1 MKRINILRVPSY
13 KSLLTHQHGGP
24 HQQRYIYPAFLHS
37 EKWDLQAIYGCTS
50 PFQGPKADFR
60 RVNFYHFQDGKIIDM
75 FISKGRK
82 KSGLTF
88 KGQLVAGVSGCDG
101 ALPAY
106 RWAAIWQRQNGRCRT
121 NQGDHLATYDEDFR
135 IRAAG
140 FAAAQSETGTCLWR
154 QHACSGSNLTC

>member
-1 MKRINILRVPSY
+1 MEARTNKGI
-13 KSLLTHQHGGP
+13 
-24 HQQRYIYPAFLHS
+24 YIYLYIPLFYIAKNGTCKPFMVVLPRSKGPRHIS
-37 EKWDLQAIYGCTS
+37 ERSI
-50 PFQGPKADFR
+50 F
-60 RVNFYHFQDGKIIDM
+60 IISKMERIFDM
-75 FISKGRK
+75 FLSKGRK

-88 KGQLVAGVSGCDG
+88 QGQLVAEISGYDG

-135 IRAAG
+135 IQAAG

-154 QHACSGSNLTC
+154 QHACSRSQPNGIAANHAGSNLLC